1 MKEEKILLKLKNVKI
16 DYEVTEGLVKSVDNV
31 SFDVERGKI
40 TAIIGESG
48 SGKSTITGAILGLI
62 APNGKIYPESQ
73 IIFNGRDILKF
84 NREELRKFR
93 WHKAS
98 MVFQAAQNALNPT
111 VAIKYQLFDSVID
124 HGENPHGEKYKKRLE
139 ELFSLVK
146 LDRKRVLNAYP
157 HELSGGMRQRVIIAM
172 AMIME
177 PELIILDEPTTA
189 LDVIT
194 QSYIFDILKE
204 IHEKTGQTM
213 LFITHDMSAVA
224 KLSDKIGVMYG
235 GKIFELGTSDAIFDN
250 PLHPYTSG
258 LLNSIPSI
266 KGDKVERKPIKGQ
279 TPDLINKPSGC
290 IFHPRCDYV
299 MAQCSQ
305 IEPEF
310 INRGNE
316 HFVACHWRSSN
327 GSDS

>member
-1 MKEEKILLKLKNVKI
+1 MKEEKVLLKLKNVKI
-16 DYEVTEGLVKSVDNV
+16 DYEVSEGFVKSVDNI
-31 SFDVERGKI
+31 SFHVERGKI

-62 APNGKIYPESQ
+62 APNGKIHPDSQ
-73 IIFNGRDILKF
+73 IIFNDRDILKF
-84 NREELRKFR
+84 NTEELRKFR
-93 WHKAS
+93 WHRAS

-111 VAIKYQLFDSVID
+111 VPVKYQLFDSVRD
-124 HGENPHGEKYKKRLE
+124 HGENPNGEKYKKRLQ
-139 ELFSLVK
+139 ELFSLVR
-146 LDRKRVLNAYP
+146 LDPKRVLNAYP

-213 LFITHDMSAVA
+213 LFITHGMSAVA
-224 KLSDKIGVMYG
+224 KLSDKVGVMYG
-235 GKIFELGTSDAIFDN
+235 GKIFELASSDVIFDN

-299 MAQCSQ
+299 MEECSE

-310 INRGNE
+310 LDRGNG
-316 HFVACHWRSSN
+316 HFVACHWRS
-327 GSDS
+327 